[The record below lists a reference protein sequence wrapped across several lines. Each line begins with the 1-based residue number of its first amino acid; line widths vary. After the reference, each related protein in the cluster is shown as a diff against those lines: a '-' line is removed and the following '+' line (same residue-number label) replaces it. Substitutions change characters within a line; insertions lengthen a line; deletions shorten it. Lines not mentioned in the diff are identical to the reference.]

1 MRLIDKFKNTRKLIL
16 GGETP
21 LDNLAEGFL
30 EADHVIRGMPAIDAA
45 PAVHG
50 RWNIASDG
58 DGVVCSICSE
68 DFCTLINETE
78 RFKFCPNCGAKM
90 GLEVERPR
98 RALLMPIH
106 PEYVQ
111 RIFAG
116 TKQVE
121 FRHRLAGKAVAK
133 IIVYATAPISA
144 VVGEVQVLG
153 TISAPPDELWEQTKE
168 VAGISEEKYRR
179 YFEGCTLAHAYQIG
193 KATWYNQPR
202 DLSEYGLSRAPQSFA
217 YIKEEERRF

>member
-1 MRLIDKFKNTRKLIL
+1 M
-16 GGETP
+16 GSCQGETP

-30 EADHVIRGMPAIDAA
+30 EADHVIRGMPTIDAA

-50 RWNIASDG
+50 QWNLAPDG
-58 DGVVCSICSE
+58 DGVVCSVCSE
-68 DFCTLINETE
+68 DFCTLLHETE

-90 GLEVERPR
+90 DLEVERPG

-121 FRHRLAGKAVAK
+121 FRRRLAGKAVAK
-133 IIVYATAPISA
+133 IIVYATAPVSA

-168 VAGISEEKYRR
+168 VAGISKEKYRR
-179 YFEGCTLAHAYQIG
+179 YFEGCALAHAYQLG
-193 KATWYNQPR
+193 KPTRYEQSKEPR
-202 DLSEYGLSRAPQSFA
+202 EFGLSRAPQSFA